1 MIPDKVK
8 EYLKD
13 VLCFDI
19 ETCSSDSDGN
29 PINISDFN
37 NYVKRAKCKWIG
49 FYSYKYNKSLS
60 VPVAG
65 NEQLIQ
71 DFIDEHKV
79 LVGFNSEE
87 FDLPIIYNNCLVK
100 EDRYYRRI
108 DIMRVMGSDV
118 FKGHKNRASLMGV
131 KLPSNRLKQ
140 MAESFNLETKKG
152 DIDYDIFFKD
162 VWTIEEQKEIKEYLD
177 ADIMVTKQL
186 FDKLMEYWSPF
197 VDMVSDKFIADW
209 SWLTS
214 SIASLTYK
222 CACHTLGVEPTF
234 GEHKGEKEEMGGR
247 VILPK
252 VDEARGVWY
261 VDVRSLYP
269 HIYAMFNLHA
279 EMPGEMSIEEA
290 HQDNPNEIIFE
301 GNSVFKVK
309 GKYYVTEQHILG
321 KDLMK
326 KLKMRMKLKKE
337 DPNNPM
343 QYALKILL
351 NSHYGAQ
358 RSPIFE
364 QIHTPNG
371 GWDCCWLGQQIN
383 ELMEKM
389 MNEFGFD
396 VIAGDTDSIFC
407 KAKKDNTE
415 EYIKTCLK
423 KIVKYINENVPFPQE
438 TFDIEIEGYLDYI
451 MWSTDLKT
459 GETKKKNYVYLKNN
473 KVSIVGMPII
483 KDNATVLGKMILNK
497 SIIPMIK
504 ETKCAKFDKKELKY
518 IINKYLERE
527 DFLDLMAKE
536 FKVKP
541 LRRYKLSSQ
550 IQAQI
555 SEKYFNNGDGS
566 IMLIKNKRVGKV
578 GKGKKYCTIA
588 EAKEAKLSI
597 YDIDFE
603 KLYNE
608 LQPFCKDAY
617 LDDDKDRKVMEAY
630 LDNKQKNLDEFINS
644 DLFDSAAVGY
654 DIDDKEFIENE
665 IFFELNS

>member
-1 MIPDKVK
+1 
-8 EYLKD
+8 
-13 VLCFDI
+13 
-19 ETCSSDSDGN
+19 
-29 PINISDFN
+29 
-37 NYVKRAKCKWIG
+37 
-49 FYSYKYNKSLS
+49 
-60 VPVAG
+60 
-65 NEQLIQ
+65 
-71 DFIDEHKV
+71 
-79 LVGFNSEE
+79 
-87 FDLPIIYNNCLVK
+87 
-100 EDRYYRRI
+100 
-108 DIMRVMGSDV
+108 
-118 FKGHKNRASLMGV
+118 
-131 KLPSNRLKQ
+131 
-140 MAESFNLETKKG
+140 
-152 DIDYDIFFKD
+152 
-162 VWTIEEQKEIKEYLD
+162 
-177 ADIMVTKQL
+177 
-186 FDKLMEYWSPF
+186 
-197 VDMVSDKFIADW
+197 
-209 SWLTS
+209 
-214 SIASLTYK
+214 
-222 CACHTLGVEPTF
+222 
-234 GEHKGEKEEMGGR
+234 
-247 VILPK
+247 
-252 VDEARGVWY
+252 
-261 VDVRSLYP
+261 
-269 HIYAMFNLHA
+269 
-279 EMPGEMSIEEA
+279 
-290 HQDNPNEIIFE
+290 
-301 GNSVFKVK
+301 
-309 GKYYVTEQHILG
+309 
-321 KDLMK
+321 
-326 KLKMRMKLKKE
+326 
-337 DPNNPM
+337 
-343 QYALKILL
+343 
-351 NSHYGAQ
+351 
-358 RSPIFE
+358 
-364 QIHTPNG
+364 
-371 GWDCCWLGQQIN
+371 
-383 ELMEKM
+383 
-389 MNEFGFD
+389 
-396 VIAGDTDSIFC
+396 
-407 KAKKDNTE
+407 
-415 EYIKTCLK
+415 
-423 KIVKYINENVPFPQE
+423 VPFPQE